1 MKGAYPVLFTQC
13 DNGVLVEVPDFDILS
28 EGKDINDAF

>member
-13 DNGVLVEVPDFDILS
+13 DNGVLVEVPDFDIL
-28 EGKDINDAF
+28 NDAF